1 MKKRSRAGELDL
13 TWGEIGLLCQGMSLA
28 SRPMDLAVK
37 QINDEYSLAP
47 RGAWITVLIATGLIH
62 PLELAE
68 QFRVGRS
75 LITAELTRLADAGL
89 IQFEQHARDGRRTE
103 LKLTPLGNTVQRR
116 VREELSKLM
125 LRRLAAY
132 TREEILLCSRML
144 HDFRVPQSDDS
155 ESTAPANV
163 KRRLKAKRPAA
174 PAARRQRRSRKSA

>member
-13 TWGEIGLLCQGMSLA
+13 AWDEIGLLCEGMSLA

-37 QINDEYSLAP
+37 HINDEYSLAP

-89 IQFEQHARDGRRTE
+89 IQFEQHAQDGRQTE

-116 VREELSKLM
+116 VRDELSKLM
-125 LRRLAAY
+125 LRRRAAY
-132 TREEILLCSRML
+132 TREEVL
-144 HDFRVPQSDDS
+144 
-155 ESTAPANV
+155 
-163 KRRLKAKRPAA
+163 
-174 PAARRQRRSRKSA
+174 